1 MITQEYVEAIT
12 RIANHKALQNPY
24 VINEPHLEQWQ
35 VERVL
40 KAVILYTQEYMKYM
54 EGEH

>member
-1 MITQEYVEAIT
+1 MLSPEYIEAIT
-12 RIANHKALQNPY
+12 RIANHEALHNPY
-24 VINEPHLEQWQ
+24 VINEPRLEQWQ

>member
-1 MITQEYVEAIT
+1 MLSPEYIEAIT

-24 VINEPHLEQWQ
+24 VINEPRLEQWQ

-40 KAVILYTQEYMKYM
+40 KAVALFTEEYMKYM
-54 EGEH
+54 EGEQ

>member
-1 MITQEYVEAIT
+1 MLSPEYIEAIT

-24 VINEPHLEQWQ
+24 VINEPRLEQWQ

-40 KAVILYTQEYMKYM
+40 KAVILYTQEYMRYM
-54 EGEH
+54 EGE

>member
-1 MITQEYVEAIT
+1 MLSPEYIDAIT

-40 KAVILYTQEYMKYM
+40 MAVTLFTEEYMKYM
-54 EGEH
+54 EGEQ